1 MVNTFLISR
10 IKSYIENA
18 EVPLGTSV
26 SHWYVGITH
35 SPKERFASHR
45 LTGTEN
51 GQSWG
56 AGTEA
61 NARDAETRIL
71 EEGLDGGD
79 GVGRFLSMCMS
90 LERPMIRSL
99 LWLPFEGSLCR

>member
-1 MVNTFLISR
+1 MVNTLLASR
-10 IKSYIENA
+10 IKSYIDTA
-18 EVPLGTSV
+18 EAPLGTSI

-61 NARDAETRIL
+61 NARDAETRVL

-79 GVGRFLSMCMS
+79 GGGKVPVYVYVFRKTNDTEPS
-90 LERPMIRSL
+90 LATFRGKPV
-99 LWLPFEGSLCR
+99 